1 MSANLEAKA
10 AVVAEIKE
18 KIQSAQSMVFLDYR
32 GLTVEEVTE
41 LRSQF
46 RAAGVEY
53 KVLKNTLIQRAA
65 NEAELAGLEPFLSG
79 PTAVAFGIQDP
90 VAPAKILT
98 EYIKKTKKAT
108 IKGGVLEG
116 QVIDAKGV
124 EALANM
130 PSREQLLAKMLGSM
144 NAPITGLVTVLGGTI
159 SAFVRALDAIRQQK
173 EAA

>member
-98 EYIKKTKKAT
+98 EYIKKTKKTT

-144 NAPITGLVTVLGGTI
+144 NAPITGLMTVLGGTI